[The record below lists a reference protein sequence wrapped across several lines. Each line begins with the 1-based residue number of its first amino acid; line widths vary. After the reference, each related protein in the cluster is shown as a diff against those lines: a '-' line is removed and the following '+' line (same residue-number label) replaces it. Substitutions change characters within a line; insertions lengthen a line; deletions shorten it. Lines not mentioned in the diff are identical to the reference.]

1 MLVPREISAV
11 PLVRRWCDAALI
23 AWGAA
28 KQHGGESPG
37 LQAGE
42 VSALKIAGFSP
53 GAPAAKLPQCG
64 TALHS
69 TNADR
74 VLKQANQSRTEAL
87 DCPRSE
93 DGFSLDSLGHIECAI
108 QEVNQARPQFD
119 SPDHP

>member
-42 VSALKIAGFSP
+42 ISALE
-53 GAPAAKLPQCG
+53 
-64 TALHS
+64 
-69 TNADR
+69 
-74 VLKQANQSRTEAL
+74 QSRAL
-87 DCPRSE
+87 APEHQPRN
-93 DGFSLDSLGHIECAI
+93 FRNVARHCIQRMLIVSLSKQINLERKPWIVLVQKTA
-108 QEVNQARPQFD
+108 
-119 SPDHP
+119 SPWIRWVISNAQYRK